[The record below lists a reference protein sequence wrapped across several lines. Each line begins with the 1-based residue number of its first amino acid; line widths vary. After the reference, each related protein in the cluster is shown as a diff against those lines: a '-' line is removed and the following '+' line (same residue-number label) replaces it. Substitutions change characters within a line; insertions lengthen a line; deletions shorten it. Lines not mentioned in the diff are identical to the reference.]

1 MHALYALLLAAM
13 STLEYLLYVL
23 RYVYMCMPMV
33 CTFSSCVMLSN
44 QCIHMQTLTA
54 ICCLEFEAGRFF
66 QANRPACSTNQLVKL

>member
-1 MHALYALLLAAM
+1 MHAFLFSMHALYALLLAAM

-44 QCIHMQTLTA
+44 QCIHHMQTLTA
-54 ICCLEFEAGRFF
+54 IYLLPG
-66 QANRPACSTNQLVKL
+66 V